1 MKIFL
6 SWPGKQSLLL
16 ATELRQW
23 LPRVFQSV
31 EPFLSTD
38 DIEAGEKWQD
48 RLNTVLEDHDFGIVC
63 LTRTNLTAPYVMF
76 ESGALAKKLG
86 KARLIPVLCGLS
98 ETELA
103 TYPVPVCASK

>member
-6 SWPGKQSLLL
+6 SWSGKQSLLL

-48 RLNTVLEDHDFGIVC
+48 RLNTVLKD
-63 LTRTNLTAPYVMF
+63 P
-76 ESGALAKKLG
+76 
-86 KARLIPVLCGLS
+86 
-98 ETELA
+98 
-103 TYPVPVCASK
+103 